1 MDVDVYIML
10 MLHALRVGEM
20 GVDELGERVARPAV
34 WGCAG
39 IGGWREQE
47 GIRIKEIWRPD
58 GQKLRTVRP
67 HLPLAVGYFVKRPTQ
82 KTYGA
87 GPH

>member
-1 MDVDVYIML
+1 MDVDVYIIL
-10 MLHALRVGEM
+10 MLRALRVGEM

-87 GPH
+87 GLR

>member
-1 MDVDVYIML
+1 MDLNVYIML
-10 MLHALRVGEM
+10 MLRALRMGEL
-20 GVDELGERVARPAV
+20 GLDQFGERVARPAV
-34 WGCAG
+34 WASAG
-39 IGGWREQE
+39 IGGWREEE

-67 HLPLAVGYFVKRPTQ
+67 HLPLAVGYFVRRPAQ